1 MFKRLLLLYVIC
13 LYQGLYSQK
22 CEYVLFGEVF
32 DVHENLALE
41 QVKVTVVET
50 NQQLSTNAEG
60 KFLFRELCKGQ
71 YTLLF
76 EHPDCVSVT
85 QKQTLPVTS
94 LKRYFLEHHINELEE
109 IIVSETSEKNT
120 TKTGIERR
128 LTEGEI
134 KRFRAQNLGDALAQ
148 LSGVSSIKTG
158 NAIVKPMVHGV
169 TGSRLAIVNDG
180 IRLQDHEWGADH
192 APSIDVNGADQVQLI
207 KGASAL
213 KYGGDVLGGVLEITP
228 KTHRLKDSLIGALTT
243 GYSSQGQGGYL
254 LTNLT
259 KTYTSGAFFG
269 GATSI
274 KNAGDF
280 SHPDYAL
287 SNTGNKEQH
296 AQIFFG
302 RNKIT
307 KKWRVDYRFY
317 QKEAGILS
325 SAHVGTVGDIARALE
340 SDQPLSTLPW
350 TRRINNPRQQTTH
363 HNVSFRYDRRL
374 ENQVK
379 WDLLYTYQSNNRK
392 EFDIRRGEY
401 NDRAALDILL
411 QSHDLV
417 TNYQTAAKNDFQWST
432 GFSAQL
438 QDNFSDPSTGVRRL
452 IPDYLRYKFGLYWI
466 NQYVP
471 SNDFTAELGLRFDYD
486 YLDTQKFYKIAIWND
501 RGYNQDFASTIVS
514 TGNAGNY
521 LTRQI
526 KKFANFSA
534 SLGVKQKLDKGTVRV
549 NLGYITRAP
558 NPAELFSDGLHH
570 ALATIEL
577 GDLRLTQERGLKAL
591 LSIEKQTGVFTYA
604 LTGHYSSIADYI
616 VLQPGEAGFDQ
627 ARNSAFLVREY
638 VQLPRVNTQ
647 GIDLDLSYQISSQF
661 QYKTTA
667 SWVSIKTAEG
677 TPLIDVPPLNV
688 NQELQFRPT
697 KEKPLRL
704 SLRNQFVAQQKQVP
718 DFNFEYNF
726 FEDGNISS
734 RLVDISTAP
743 KAYHLMD
750 FSIETKAWDRVDI
763 SLTAENIFNIDYRNY
778 LNRLR
783 YFAGET
789 GRNIRLELSYIF

>member
-109 IIVSETSEKNT
+109 IIVIETSEKNT

-192 APSIDVNGADQVQLI
+192 APSIDVNAADQVQLI

-287 SNTGNKEQH
+287 SNTGNREQH
-296 AQIFFG
+296 AQVFF
-302 RNKIT
+302 
-307 KKWRVDYRFY
+307 
-317 QKEAGILS
+317 
-325 SAHVGTVGDIARALE
+325 
-340 SDQPLSTLPW
+340 
-350 TRRINNPRQQTTH
+350 
-363 HNVSFRYDRRL
+363 
-374 ENQVK
+374 
-379 WDLLYTYQSNNRK
+379 
-392 EFDIRRGEY
+392 
-401 NDRAALDILL
+401 
-411 QSHDLV
+411 
-417 TNYQTAAKNDFQWST
+417 
-432 GFSAQL
+432 
-438 QDNFSDPSTGVRRL
+438 
-452 IPDYLRYKFGLYWI
+452 
-466 NQYVP
+466 
-471 SNDFTAELGLRFDYD
+471 
-486 YLDTQKFYKIAIWND
+486 
-501 RGYNQDFASTIVS
+501 
-514 TGNAGNY
+514 
-521 LTRQI
+521 
-526 KKFANFSA
+526 
-534 SLGVKQKLDKGTVRV
+534 
-549 NLGYITRAP
+549 
-558 NPAELFSDGLHH
+558 
-570 ALATIEL
+570 
-577 GDLRLTQERGLKAL
+577 
-591 LSIEKQTGVFTYA
+591 
-604 LTGHYSSIADYI
+604 
-616 VLQPGEAGFDQ
+616 
-627 ARNSAFLVREY
+627 
-638 VQLPRVNTQ
+638 
-647 GIDLDLSYQISSQF
+647 
-661 QYKTTA
+661 
-667 SWVSIKTAEG
+667 
-677 TPLIDVPPLNV
+677 
-688 NQELQFRPT
+688 
-697 KEKPLRL
+697 
-704 SLRNQFVAQQKQVP
+704 
-718 DFNFEYNF
+718 
-726 FEDGNISS
+726 
-734 RLVDISTAP
+734 
-743 KAYHLMD
+743 
-750 FSIETKAWDRVDI
+750 
-763 SLTAENIFNIDYRNY
+763 
-778 LNRLR
+778 
-783 YFAGET
+783 
-789 GRNIRLELSYIF
+789 

>member
-1 MFKRLLLLYVIC
+1 MFKQLLFLLAIG
-13 LYQGLYSQK
+13 LSQGLYAQK
-22 CEYVLFGEVF
+22 CSYELFGEVY
-32 DVHENLALE
+32 DIHENIPLE
-41 QVKVTVVET
+41 RVRVTVVET
-50 NQQLSTNAEG
+50 NQQLSTNAKG
-60 KFLFRELCKGQ
+60 KFLFRNLCKGQ

-76 EHPDCVSVT
+76 EHPDCISIT
-85 QKQTLPVTS
+85 QNQSLPVAS
-94 LKRYFLEHHINELEE
+94 VKRYYLEHHINELEE
-109 IIVSETSEKNT
+109 IIVSEISHKNT

-128 LTEGEI
+128 LTEREI

-207 KGASAL
+207 KGATAL

-228 KTHRLKDSLIGALTT
+228 KTYRLKDSLIGVLTA
-243 GYSSQGQGGYL
+243 GYATQGQGGYL

-259 KTYTSGAFFG
+259 KTYASGSFLGGVTSL
-269 GATSI
+269 

-280 SHPDYAL
+280 QHPDYAL

-296 AQIFFG
+296 AQLYFG

-307 KKWRVDYRFY
+307 QKWRIDYRFY

-350 TRRINNPRQQTTH
+350 TRKIKNPRQQTTH
-363 HNVSFRYDRRL
+363 HNLSFRYDQRL
-374 ENQVK
+374 ENQAK

-392 EFDIRRGEY
+392 EFDIRRGEF

-417 TNYQTAAKNDFQWST
+417 TNYQSKEKNDFQWST
-432 GFSAQL
+432 GFSLQL

-466 NQYVP
+466 NQYFP
-471 SNDFTAELGLRFDYD
+471 SNDFTAELGFRFDYD
-486 YLDTQKFYKIAIWND
+486 YLDAQKFYKIDVWND
-501 RGYNQDFASTIVS
+501 RGYDQDFASTIVS

-521 LTRQI
+521 LTRQL

-534 SLGVKQKLDKGTVRV
+534 SAGVKQKLGEEMVRF

-591 LSIEKQTGVFTYA
+591 FSIEKQSGAFTYA

-647 GIDLDLSYQISSQF
+647 GIDLDLSYQILPQL

-667 SWVSIKTAEG
+667 AWVSIKTKGG
-677 TPLIDVPPLNV
+677 TPLIDVPPLNIY
-688 NQELQFRPT
+688 QEIQF
-697 KEKPLRL
+697 KLKKDNPLRL
-704 SLRNQFVAQQKQVP
+704 LLGSQYVAQQNQVP

-734 RLVDISTAP
+734 RIVDISTAP
-743 KAYHLMD
+743 KAYHLIKL
-750 FSIETKAWDRVDI
+750 SIETKVFDKIDI
-763 SLTAENIFNIDYRNY
+763 SLSADNIFNVDYRNY

-789 GRNIRLELSYIF
+789 GRNIRLELSYLF